1 MGKRDIGVFVRDII
15 RKPPALFPYIAGFHL
30 LLVLFVI
37 IFWWGAPFTFYYI
50 ELFWSV
56 GFTFFWVYVCLLKRW
71 AAYGYLGL
79 TVANIILYSISLSK
93 EGFAQE
99 AFQRTYVSSLW
110 LPALLFSF
118 FILFFFRRINGSNI
132 DVPKL

>member
-1 MGKRDIGVFVRDII
+1 MSKRDIGVFVRDIM
-15 RKPPALFPYIAGFHL
+15 RKPPAPFPYIAAFHV
-30 LLVLFVI
+30 LLVLFVV

-50 ELFWSV
+50 ELFWAV
-56 GFTFFWVYVCLLKRW
+56 GFAFFWLYICDLKRW

-79 TVANIILYSISLSK
+79 TVANIILYSVSLSK

-99 AFQRTYVSSLW
+99 AFQRTYVSAL
-110 LPALLFSF
+110 LIPALLFSF
-118 FILFFFRRINGSNI
+118 FILFFFRRINGHNI